1 MSAGA
6 VASVE
11 TKASWVVAGVSL
23 VILGIAFGSPWV
35 AVVALKTIAAET
47 GGARSVP
54 AFASSL
60 AWFGSGLGGIAM
72 GWVAD
77 RYGVRWT
84 VLGGTVM
91 IAIGLAIAS
100 FGQPWLGAVNALYIG
115 HGVFVGLL
123 GIAGLNAP
131 LYVYVSR
138 WFDRR
143 RGSALALISSGQY
156 IAGALWPPI
165 FERGIASV
173 GWRETMLMFGLF
185 QLAVTLPLA
194 AIFLKNAPEAD
205 HQAGTAAVAA
215 GPVRVLGW
223 PPNLVFVMLAAAAFC
238 CCVPMSMPQAH
249 LVALCTDLG
258 IVAAHGAVMLS
269 ILLGTAFFS
278 RQMWGWISDRIGGLL
293 TVLIGSAWQFCCI
306 VGFALTQNEI
316 GLFTVSAIFGL
327 GFSGIIPAY
336 VLAARELFPAREAGW
351 RVPILLCCSGF
362 GMASGGWFAGLF
374 YDHFGTYAPA
384 FTAGLGF
391 NAVNLLIVG
400 TLVLRRNIQSG
411 SLRAVTA

>member
-1 MSAGA
+1 
-6 VASVE
+6 VIASV
-11 TKASWVVAGVSL
+11 AL
-23 VILGIAFGSPWV
+23 VILGTAYGSPWV
-35 AVVALKTIAAET
+35 AVVALKIIAAET

-72 GWVAD
+72 GWLAD

-84 VLGGTVM
+84 ALFGTVM
-91 IAIGLAIAS
+91 IAIGLSISS
-100 FGQPWLGAVNALYIG
+100 FGHAWLGEVNALYIG
-115 HGVFVGLL
+115 HGVFVGIL
-123 GIAGLNAP
+123 GVAGLNAP
-131 LYVYVSR
+131 LYVYVSH

-185 QLAVTLPLA
+185 QLAVILPLA
-194 AIFLKNAPEAD
+194 AIFLKRPPETV
-205 HQAGTAAVAA
+205 HHAGAAAASA

-223 PPNLVFVMLAAAAFC
+223 PPNLVFVMLMLAAFC

-269 ILLGTAFFS
+269 VLLGTAFFS

-293 TVLIGSAWQFCCI
+293 TVLIGSSWQICCI
-306 VGFALTQNEI
+306 LAFAVTQNEI

-351 RVPILLCCSGF
+351 RVPLLLCCSGF
-362 GMASGGWFAGLF
+362 GMAAGGWFAGLL
-374 YDHFGTYAPA
+374 YDHFGYYTPA
-384 FTAGLGF
+384 FAAGLVF
-391 NAVNLLIVG
+391 NSVNLLVIG
-400 TLVLRRNIQSG
+400 TLVARRGTGFRRPASAYG
-411 SLRAVTA
+411 

>member
-1 MSAGA
+1 MSAGTG
-6 VASVE
+6 ASIE
-11 TKASWVVAGVSL
+11 TRASWVIASVSL

-72 GWVAD
+72 GWLAD

-84 VLGGTVM
+84 VLAGTVM

-100 FGQPWLGAVNALYIG
+100 FGHARLGEVNALYIG

-173 GWRETMLMFGLF
+173 GWRETMLVFGLF

-194 AIFLKNAPEAD
+194 AIFLKKAPEAE
-205 HQAGTAAVAA
+205 HHASAAASAA
-215 GPVRVLGW
+215 GPARILGW
-223 PPNLVFVMLAAAAFC
+223 PPKLVFAMLAAASFC

-293 TVLIGSAWQFCCI
+293 TVLIGSGWQFCCI
-306 VGFALTQNEI
+306 IGFALTQNEI

-336 VLAARELFPAREAGW
+336 VLTARELFPAREAGW

-362 GMASGGWFAGLF
+362 GMASGGWFAGLL
-374 YDHFGTYAPA
+374 YDHFGAYTPA

-391 NAVNLLIVG
+391 NAINLLLIG
-400 TLVLRRNIQSG
+400 TLVLRRNIWSG
-411 SLRAVTA
+411 SLRVVSA